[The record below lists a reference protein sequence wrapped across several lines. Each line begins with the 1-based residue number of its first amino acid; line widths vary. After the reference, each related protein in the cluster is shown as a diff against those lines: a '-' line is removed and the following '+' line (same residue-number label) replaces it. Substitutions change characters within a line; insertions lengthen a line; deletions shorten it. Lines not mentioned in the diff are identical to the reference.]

1 MYFTSS
7 NSSSND
13 EGEEHFTHIAPE
25 QSIFPNL
32 STSEELRI
40 IRARIRILEMK
51 KTKTMGTSS
60 GGTSDDVTE
69 QNTEMDD
76 DDDNCGVE
84 VSSSFDEDTKQQQQY
99 EKRKTAKIAFA
110 RQFKAILKRITELE
124 TNQHKQNE
132 KVTKAL
138 VGQMK
143 QLQNDHQKQ
152 LERISELEKQQA
164 VIFDQLHTAQK
175 QIEDRIS
182 QPQTDQQP
190 TELCAKISEL
200 ETNTK
205 ILFGKVSDQFS
216 EFGNFVGILKDR
228 FGRELLN
235 SVHPKI
241 RVKICEKFSNLPL
254 NCWDANACHKNLQ
267 IFGSECLIIHYKEAE
282 SAWVSVFA
290 KYSVPSSEIGGLFY
304 FEVKIIH
311 LRNCAKIGF
320 SAKAMAFCEKA
331 EGLYSYVYRNEG
343 EFWTHCTSKK
353 GKPKYSRDDV
363 IGCGVNLASG
373 RIIFTKNGQPLDT
386 ADLFVCP
393 SSPSAND
400 DDDDDVDHRLFPCVS
415 LADSG
420 DLIEA
425 NFGPN
430 FKFDPANAE
439 EHSNTKQ
446 RNCWDLAVCHN
457 EITISG
463 PHNLIVHHKGS
474 GNGWRSVFAKYS
486 ILHNAV
492 TESIDMFYFET
503 PLDGAIQNRTGT
515 YAFDKN
521 GNFWVD
527 KISKNGGEKFADED
541 TVGCG
546 VNLANQKLIFTK
558 NGHQLD
564 GTNSLLLSSSVPVD
578 SLFPFVSLTDCGDK
592 ISTNFGPN
600 FMFDLANL

>member
-1 MYFTSS
+1 MTK
-7 NSSSND
+7 D
-13 EGEEHFTHIAPE
+13 EEQFTHFAPE
-25 QSIFPNL
+25 KSIFPNL
-32 STSEELRI
+32 SSSEELRI
-40 IRARIRILEMK
+40 IRARMARILEK
-51 KTKTMGTSS
+51 KRTKTMGTSS
-60 GGTSDDVTE
+60 GGTSDDLTE

-76 DDDNCGVE
+76 DVDNCDD

-99 EKRKTAKIAFA
+99 EKRKTANIAFDV
-110 RQFKAILKRITELE
+110 QFKVILKKITELE
-124 TNQHKQNE
+124 KKQHKQNE

-138 VGQMK
+138 IGQMK

-152 LERISELEKQQA
+152 LERISELEKQQT
-164 VIFDQLHTAQK
+164 VIFDQLNTAQK
-175 QIEDRIS
+175 QMDERIS

-190 TELCAKISEL
+190 MELCAKISEL
-200 ETNTK
+200 ETNTNL
-205 ILFGKVSDQFS
+205 LFGKILDEFS

-228 FGRELLN
+228 FGRE
-235 SVHPKI
+235 
-241 RVKICEKFSNLPL
+241 
-254 NCWDANACHKNLQ
+254 
-267 IFGSECLIIHYKEAE
+267 AE
-282 SAWVSVFA
+282 SAWVSVSVFA

-320 SAKAMAFCEKA
+320 STKAMAFCEKA
-331 EGLYSYVYRNEG
+331 EGLYSY
-343 EFWTHCTSKK
+343 

-400 DDDDDVDHRLFPCVS
+400 DDDDAVDHRLFPCVS

-439 EHSNTKQ
+439 EFLHTKQ
-446 RNCWDLAVCHN
+446 RNCWDLAVYHN

-463 PHNLIVHHKGS
+463 PHNLIVHHKGN
-474 GNGWRSVFAKYS
+474 GNGWRFVFAKYS
-486 ILHNAV
+486 NLHKVV

-503 PLDGAIQNRTGT
+503 SLDGTIQNRTGT
-515 YAFDKN
+515 YAFDRN
-521 GNFWVD
+521 GIFWVD
-527 KISKNGGEKFADED
+527 KLNKNGGEKFADGD

-564 GTNSLLLSSSVPVD
+564 GTNSLLLSSSVPAD
-578 SLFPFVSLTDCGDK
+578 SLFPFVSLADYGDK